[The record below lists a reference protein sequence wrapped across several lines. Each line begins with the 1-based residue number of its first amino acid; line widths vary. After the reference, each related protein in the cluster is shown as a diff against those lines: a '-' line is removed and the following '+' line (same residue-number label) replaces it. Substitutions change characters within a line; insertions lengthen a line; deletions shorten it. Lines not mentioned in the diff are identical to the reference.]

1 MFRKQAACKRLASTY
16 VLQTKLGK
24 LLVQVMTLFNILH
37 THSLVPDGFGQG
49 IVILLIKNPD
59 MDRTDSGNYTGVSDL
74 VR

>member
-1 MFRKQAACKRLASTY
+1 MGKAAGIDCHMAEHLKYAHPI
-16 VLQTKLGK
+16 
-24 LLVQVMTLFNILH
+24 LVVILVTLFNILH